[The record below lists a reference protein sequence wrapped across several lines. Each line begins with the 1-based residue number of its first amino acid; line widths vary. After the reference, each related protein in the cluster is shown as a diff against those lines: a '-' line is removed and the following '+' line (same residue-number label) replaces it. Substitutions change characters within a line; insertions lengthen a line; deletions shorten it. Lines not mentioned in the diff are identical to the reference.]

1 MTQLGMVHFVTARA
15 GFRRRLAASRAE
27 RLGRPIRGD
36 EFDDHGMLVE
46 VDGPPAPP
54 MAFHLVYS
62 DARNQLSG
70 RCVTLQSIKE
80 EIADLRLWAYCHMR
94 SAMRGFVASRVV
106 EATDLSTGEVHED
119 GLRFFRSHPLLR
131 PLTADSLAAMSPET
145 LALQECRDEII
156 VLSFVGAADGDF
168 DEDEQEQIVRHVM
181 LRTDEPLQESVI
193 RQRVRS
199 WAPDERAFE
208 RALSRLCAGEGDAV
222 SLMRSMRR
230 VIDADGEV
238 DPEEVAFASE
248 VQGRLEAA
256 GRLTA

>member
-1 MTQLGMVHFVTARA
+1 MTQLAMDHFVTARA
-15 GFRRRLAASRAE
+15 GFRRRLSASRAQ
-27 RLGRPIRGD
+27 RLGRPIKGD
-36 EFDDHGMLVE
+36 EFDDHGMLIE
-46 VDGPPAPP
+46 VDGPPSAP

-94 SAMRGFVASRVV
+94 LAMRAFVASRVV

-119 GLRFFRSHPLLR
+119 GLAFFRGHPMLK
-131 PLTADSLAAMSPET
+131 PITADSIASMSPE
-145 LALQECRDEII
+145 LIALQECRDEII
-156 VLSFVGAADGDF
+156 ILSFVGASDGDF

-181 LRTDEPLQESVI
+181 IRTDEPLDENVI

-199 WAPDERAFE
+199 WAPDERSFE
-208 RALSRLCAGEGDAV
+208 RALNRLCAGEGDAQA
-222 SLMRSMRR
+222 LMRSMRR

-238 DPEEVAFASE
+238 DAEEVAFAGE
-248 VQGRLEAA
+248 VQSRLMAA
-256 GRLTA
+256 GRL